1 MFNYDP
7 RGNQILKVYIQHFKH
22 SKAKCVG
29 NTRVYTVLY
38 LSICEDNNSVEH
50 VEYLQSWLVDGEH
63 YSSIGGCQSIQMSQ

>member
-1 MFNYDP
+1 MSGEY
-7 RGNQILKVYIQHFKH
+7 
-22 SKAKCVG
+22 
-29 NTRVYTVLY
+29 RVLQRLY